1 MAAGAGDGVAALAA
15 QDAGL
20 LGALDQSEVSVRVL
34 QSAPTL
40 TTGVCVMSWSTN
52 CPHCISISVYFSF
65 SRDWELMVA
74 VDTERGEGRPSD
86 LGASTPS
93 SYYGMVII
101 DVNTTSRL
109 IPKVPSEF
117 CPKVCNHG
125 EGPY

>member
-1 MAAGAGDGVAALAA
+1 
-15 QDAGL
+15 
-20 LGALDQSEVSVRVL
+20 
-34 QSAPTL
+34 
-40 TTGVCVMSWSTN
+40 MSWSTN

-74 VDTERGEGRPSD
+74 VDTERGDGRPSD

-101 DVNTTSRL
+101 DVSFKKFH
-109 IPKVPSEF
+109 PKVR
-117 CPKVCNHG
+117 NHG

>member
-1 MAAGAGDGVAALAA
+1 
-15 QDAGL
+15 
-20 LGALDQSEVSVRVL
+20 
-34 QSAPTL
+34 
-40 TTGVCVMSWSTN
+40 MSWSTN